1 MKHTKCMIIGIT
13 GGIASGKS
21 AVSSILIDKGF
32 TVIDLDIISRE
43 VVEPGQPAYKEL
55 VVYFGNI
62 ILNEDGS
69 LNRRLLGDMVF
80 SDEDLL
86 KVLNNITQP
95 YIFKELVKEINEEC
109 TNNIKFIDIPLLFE
123 RYDEFIKQGIV
134 FDEIW
139 LVYAEEETQL
149 ERLMIRNKL
158 SEKQAKDRIISQMP
172 LGKKKKK
179 ATRIIDNN
187 GDITQLYRTVV
198 ELLNELV

>member
-1 MKHTKCMIIGIT
+1 MIIGIT

-21 AVSSILIDKGF
+21 TVSSILIDKGF
-32 TVIDLDIISRE
+32 IVIDLDIISRE
-43 VVEPGQPAYKEL
+43 VVEPGQPAYEEL

-69 LNRRLLGDMVF
+69 INRRLLGDMVF

-86 KVLNNITQP
+86 KVLNNITHP
-95 YIFKELVKEINEEC
+95 YIFRKLLKEINEEC
-109 TNNIKFIDIPLLFE
+109 TNNIKFVDIPLLFE
-123 RYDEFIKQGIV
+123 KYDELIKQGII

-139 LVYAEEETQL
+139 LVYTDEETQL
-149 ERLMIRNKL
+149 ERLMMRNNL
-158 SEKQAKDRIISQMP
+158 NEKQAIDRINSQMP
-172 LGKKKKK
+172 LIEKKKK

>member
-21 AVSSILIDKGF
+21 TVSSILIDKGF
-32 TVIDLDIISRE
+32 IVIDLDIISRA
-43 VVEPGQPAYKEL
+43 VVEPGQPAYEEL

-86 KVLNNITQP
+86 KVLNNITHP
-95 YIFKELVKEINEEC
+95 YIFRKLLKEINEEC
-109 TNNIKFIDIPLLFE
+109 TNNIKFVDIPLLFE
-123 RYDEFIKQGIV
+123 RYDEFIKQGII

-139 LVYAEEETQL
+139 LVYTDEETQL
-149 ERLMIRNKL
+149 ERLMMRNNL
-158 SEKQAKDRIISQMP
+158 NEKQAKDRINSQMP
-172 LGKKKKK
+172 LIEKKKK

>member
-21 AVSSILIDKGF
+21 TVSSILIDKGF
-32 TVIDLDIISRE
+32 IVIDLDIISRE
-43 VVEPGQPAYKEL
+43 VVEPGQPAYEEL

-69 LNRRLLGDMVF
+69 INRRLLGDMVF

-86 KVLNNITQP
+86 KVLNNITHP
-95 YIFKELVKEINEEC
+95 YIFRKLLKEINEEC
-109 TNNIKFIDIPLLFE
+109 TNNIKFVDIPLLFE
-123 RYDEFIKQGIV
+123 RYDEFIKQGII

-139 LVYAEEETQL
+139 LVYTDEETQL
-149 ERLMIRNKL
+149 ERLMMRNNL
-158 SEKQAKDRIISQMP
+158 NEKQAKDRINSQMP
-172 LGKKKKK
+172 LIEKKKK

>member
-21 AVSSILIDKGF
+21 TVSSILIDKGF
-32 TVIDLDIISRE
+32 IVIDLDIISRE
-43 VVEPGQPAYKEL
+43 VVEPGQPAYEEL

-69 LNRRLLGDMVF
+69 INRRLLGDMVF

-86 KVLNNITQP
+86 KVLNNITHP
-95 YIFKELVKEINEEC
+95 YIFRKLLKEINEEC
-109 TNNIKFIDIPLLFE
+109 TNNIKFVDIPLLFE
-123 RYDEFIKQGIV
+123 KYDELIKQGII

-139 LVYAEEETQL
+139 LVYTDEETQL
-149 ERLMIRNKL
+149 ERLMMRNNL
-158 SEKQAKDRIISQMP
+158 NEKQAIDRINSQMP
-172 LGKKKKK
+172 LIEKKKK

>member
-21 AVSSILIDKGF
+21 TVSSILIDKGF
-32 TVIDLDIISRE
+32 IVIDLDIISRA
-43 VVEPGQPAYKEL
+43 VVEPGQPAYEEL

-69 LNRRLLGDMVF
+69 INRRLLGDMVF

-86 KVLNNITQP
+86 KVLNNITHP
-95 YIFKELVKEINEEC
+95 YIFRKLLKEINEEC
-109 TNNIKFIDIPLLFE
+109 TNNIKFVDIPLLFE
-123 RYDEFIKQGIV
+123 KYDELIKQGII

-139 LVYAEEETQL
+139 LVYTDEETQL
-149 ERLMIRNKL
+149 ERLMMRNNL
-158 SEKQAKDRIISQMP
+158 NEKQAIDRINSQMP
-172 LGKKKKK
+172 LIEKKKK